1 VVARGGRL
9 RILVTDGETRAA
21 LATVRA
27 LGRAGHE
34 VHVVSTGARSLA
46 GASRFSTSEHPLA
59 DPAIDP
65 RGWSEGLERIAR
77 TLRADLL
84 FPISEISLGTI
95 FAEGVETRWPVVCPK
110 REAYEAAIDKHT
122 LLQRAA
128 VLGIA
133 VPQSVLVETPEALV
147 ALPVPFRF
155 PVVVKARRSRFL
167 VDGRWRSGEIQI
179 VRSAAELTLA
189 RSAPGLRGGLLLQE
203 FIPGHGEGVFL
214 LASQGRTLVRFA
226 HRRLREKPPTGGVS
240 VLSES
245 IEPDSEL
252 SRQSERLLADLAWT
266 GVAMVEF
273 RRTPDGRPVL
283 MEVNPR
289 LWGSLQLAIHSGV
302 DFPSLMIALRRGEPI
317 PAVEARTGVRMRWLL
332 GDIDHLYIS
341 LRRSEVRKITG
352 KSVPA
357 LLRDFLLGFVD
368 GSRSDVLDLR
378 DWRPFWRELLA
389 WVPGSKRRPPGSE
402 A

>member
-1 VVARGGRL
+1 MPVVARGERL
-9 RILVTDGETRAA
+9 RILITDGETRAA

-27 LGRAGHE
+27 LGAAGHD
-34 VHVVSTGARSLA
+34 VHVAAAGARSLA
-46 GASRFSTSEHPLA
+46 GASRFAISEHSLGDA
-59 DPAIDP
+59 ATDP
-65 RGWSEGLERIAR
+65 RHWSERLEGLAR
-77 TLRADLL
+77 TLGADLL
-84 FPISEISLGTI
+84 FPISEIGLGTI
-95 FAEGVETRWPVVCPK
+95 YAYQIEARWPVVCPE
-110 REAYEAAIDKHT
+110 REAYEAATDKHS

-128 VLGIA
+128 ALGIA
-133 VPQSVLVETPEALV
+133 VPRTRLVENPDALV
-147 ALPVPFRF
+147 TLPEPFQY
-155 PVVVKARRSRFL
+155 PVVLKARRSRFL
-167 VDGRWRSGEIQI
+167 VDGRWRNGAVQI
-179 VRSAAELTLA
+179 VGSASELPMA
-189 RSAPGLRGGLLLQE
+189 RLAPGLRGGLLLQE
-203 FIPGHGEGVFL
+203 FIPGHGEGIFL

-245 IEPDSEL
+245 IEPDPEL

-283 MEVNPR
+283 MEINPR

-317 PAVEARTGVRMRWLL
+317 PAVEAHTGVRMRWLL

-357 LLRDFLLGFVD
+357 LLRDFLLSFAD
-368 GSRSDVLDLR
+368 GSKSDVLDPR
-378 DWRPFWRELLA
+378 DWRPFWRELIA
-389 WVPGSKRRPPGSE
+389 WIRG
-402 A
+402 